1 MNILRGAALT
11 TGNAF
16 TKPSPLD
23 LYLETYKTMSK
34 STLYIFLFAQFVWL
48 ILLIAFAWRYIQVK
62 KGNHERINGYIEDLY
77 KGDGTYETMLK
88 GVTRYAFFN
97 MVIAILMFSAGL
109 LFPSYQIQ
117 LFNTLVFTGNRQYWK
132 QLFSENPNPTFI
144 HRDR

>member
-62 KGNHERINGYIEDLY
+62 KGNHERINGYIEVLY
-77 KGDGTYETMLK
+77 RGDGDYETMLK
-88 GVTRYAFFN
+88 GVTKYAFSN
-97 MVIAILMFSAGL
+97 MVIALLIFAAGF
-109 LFPSYQIQ
+109 LFPSYQTQ
-117 LFNTLVFTGNRQYWK
+117 LFNTLVFAGNQKFWK
-132 QLFSENPNPTFI
+132 EWYKRNPNPTFI
-144 HRDR
+144 HRD